1 MTGTKSEG
9 NKSHLL
15 SNFVGFIDSKVKE
28 EYEKAKAEDPQLFK
42 FLERATDDL
51 KENPFCGIKV
61 PKNLWPKEYVRKY
74 SINNLWKYDLPNAWR
89 LIYTISKDK
98 VQILAIILEWFDH
111 KDYEKRFGY
120 RKQ

>member
-1 MTGTKSEG
+1 MTEV
-9 NKSHLL
+9 
-15 SNFVGFIDSKVKE
+15 FVGFIDSKVKG
-28 EYEKAKAEDPQLFK
+28 EYEKAKISDPQLFK
-42 FLERATDDL
+42 FLERATNDL
-51 KENPFCGIKV
+51 KENPLCGIKI

-74 SINNLWKYDLPNAWR
+74 SIDNLWKYDLPNAWR

-120 RKQ
+120 RKC